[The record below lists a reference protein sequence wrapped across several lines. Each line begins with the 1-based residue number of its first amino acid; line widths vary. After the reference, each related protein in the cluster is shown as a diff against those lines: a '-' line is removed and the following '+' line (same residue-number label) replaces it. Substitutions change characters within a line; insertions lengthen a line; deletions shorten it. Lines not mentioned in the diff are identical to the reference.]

1 MNSLKSLQSNGM
13 TESVLENILF
23 LASICPIDKNIVS
36 ELQANT
42 DFLTL
47 IKDILETKRKN
58 PQEL

>member
-1 MNSLKSLQSNGM
+1 M
-13 TESVLENILF
+13 TESVLDNILF

-42 DFLTL
+42 DFLAL

-58 PQEL
+58 P